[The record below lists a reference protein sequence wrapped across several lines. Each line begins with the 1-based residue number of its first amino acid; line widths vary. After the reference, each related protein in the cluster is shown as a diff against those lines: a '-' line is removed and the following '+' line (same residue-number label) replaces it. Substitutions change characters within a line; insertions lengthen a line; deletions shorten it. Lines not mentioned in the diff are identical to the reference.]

1 MCRIIECPYLKF
13 RRYFVMKA
21 EHMKCI
27 IVQTVEVNSRLIE
40 KVNSNVIVMLLF
52 PLCVEKD
59 IDQRNRTNMGHPFY
73 WRLSERVDILF
84 MRKSI
89 F

>member
-1 MCRIIECPYLKF
+1 
-13 RRYFVMKA
+13 
-21 EHMKCI
+21 MKCL

-59 IDQRNRTNMGHPFY
+59 IDQRN
-73 WRLSERVDILF
+73 
-84 MRKSI
+84 
-89 F
+89 

>member
-21 EHMKCI
+21 EHMKCL

-52 PLCVEKD
+52 PLCW
-59 IDQRNRTNMGHPFY
+59 RRTSINGTEQIWGTPFTGDLVKGWIY
-73 WRLSERVDILF
+73 YL
-84 MRKSI
+84 
-89 F
+89 

>member
-21 EHMKCI
+21 EHMKCL

-59 IDQRNRTNMGHPFY
+59 INQRN
-73 WRLSERVDILF
+73 
-84 MRKSI
+84 
-89 F
+89 